1 MRRSDLVDQAVTD
14 IETSMVAPPPLA
26 FLVQS
31 SVSRSRSS
39 ADDREQV
46 RIQGTAAVRDLI
58 VFCFLSAR
66 QR

>member
-1 MRRSDLVDQAVTD
+1 MRRSDLVDQAVT